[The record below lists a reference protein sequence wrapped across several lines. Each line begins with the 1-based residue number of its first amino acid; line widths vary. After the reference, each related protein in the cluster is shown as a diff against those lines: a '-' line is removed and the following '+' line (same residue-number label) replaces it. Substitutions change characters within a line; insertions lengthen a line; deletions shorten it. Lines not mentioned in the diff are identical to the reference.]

1 MSTTFHSRW
10 LLVALV
16 SFFTSSAVAY
26 GQAGAAASGTA
37 TITGTIL
44 DSTGHTPLAGVQ
56 VSAGPEGVTSG
67 LALRGTRT
75 TPDGHFTITGVAPG
89 AVVVRT
95 RLLGYQPVST
105 RITVR
110 AGETAT
116 VNLSLHRQTALLDQ
130 VVVTGTAGA
139 TQRRA
144 VGNVIESIKATDV
157 LEVAPVT
164 TVDQLVGGRT
174 PGLIVLPSSG
184 QVGTGAQLRV
194 RGVSSLSLT
203 NEPLVYIDGVRMD
216 ANASRGPTQ
225 RGAMGASAL
234 NDIAPEDIE
243 SIEVIK
249 GPAAGT
255 LYGTEASN
263 GVIQIITKRGRSG
276 KPSWNFS
283 TRLGTNWLANPEGRS
298 GTLYAKNLT
307 TGQIDSTNLYIHES
321 KFGNGPIFTNGTLHG
336 SSLSL
341 AGGSDATRYF
351 TSLNYDND
359 VGVVPWN
366 TAKKLGARANL
377 DLLVGSKLKI
387 GTSVGYIRNRTRL
400 AQGAID
406 IDPFSNLIWGTPL
419 TLDKGQRGFNASPPE
434 EWSTVESHA
443 DVDRTTASLTTNYT
457 PISWFTNRL
466 VAGLDASTENNW
478 TLYPRQP
485 NGSLDFLGNNGLGS
499 KTVGRALHN
508 YITLDYSGSAKA
520 HRGDNLD
527 FTSSIGLQYYHQD
540 LNVITAV
547 GSNFPAIPITTV
559 SGGATRSG
567 TETYTGN
574 ATVGV
579 FGQQEVAWRN
589 RVFLTAALRG
599 DDNSAFGKQFKAA
612 YYPKFSGSWVIGEE
626 PWFHVPGVNT
636 LRLRAA
642 FGASGT
648 QPGAF
653 DASQLYDP
661 TVGYKDQ
668 PGLVPGSFGNPAL
681 KPELS
686 RELEVGFES
695 TILGG
700 STDVSYTHYQRNIT
714 DAIVNTPLAPSG
726 GFPGSQIVNIGRVS
740 GWGNELAVTTRLV
753 DRPRVAWEVGTQLAS
768 NGNRIED
775 MGGIPF
781 ITIAGGQ
788 AQNRVGFGIGDIFMY
803 KVLSAT
809 LDPKGFVTSSVC
821 DGGRGRGG
829 LEQGGAP
836 VPCSAAPRVRWG
848 ASQPLWQLGV
858 NTTVTLFRNLRLYA
872 AADGNGGG
880 YQSDTEIRA
889 LHNLGLSRA
898 VIDRNNPLLQTYRGI
913 ENDATGTYLAS
924 FVRLREL
931 SATYT
936 LPTGFVGKLGA
947 NRGSIGLAMRNV
959 AMLWTGEQ
967 GWNTS
972 RDGLVYVPV
981 AGQHTWDPETRAS
994 GQLSQGYQTIL
1005 PPVASFTANLRLS
1018 F

>member
-1 MSTTFHSRW
+1 MSKGFHSRW
-10 LLVALV
+10 LLVGLA
-16 SFFTSSAVAY
+16 SFFTSFAAPALVHA
-26 GQAGAAASGTA
+26 QATGTA
-37 TITGTIL
+37 TVTGTIL
-44 DSTGHTPLAGVQ
+44 DSAGHSPLAGVQ
-56 VSAGPEGVTSG
+56 VTAGPENVISG
-67 LALRGTRT
+67 PALRGART
-75 TPDGHFTITGVAPG
+75 TPDGHFTIRGVTPG

-105 RITVR
+105 RVTVQ
-110 AGETAT
+110 AGATAT
-116 VNLSLHRQTALLDQ
+116 VNLSLNRQTALLDQ

-157 LEVAPVT
+157 LAVAPVT
-164 TVDQLVGGRT
+164 NVDQLIGGRT
-174 PGLIVLPSSG
+174 PGLIVLPASG

-216 ANASRGPTQ
+216 ANANRGPTQ
-225 RGAMGASAL
+225 RGGLGASAL

-243 SIEVIK
+243 SVEVIK

-283 TRLGTNWLANPEGRS
+283 TRVGTNWLANPEGRS
-298 GTLYAKNLT
+298 GTLYAKNVA
-307 TGQIDSTNLYIHES
+307 TGQIDSVNLYVHEA
-321 KFGNGPIFTNGTLHG
+321 KYGNGPIFQNGRLQG
-336 SSLSL
+336 NSLSL
-341 AGGSDATRYF
+341 AGGTEATRYF

-366 TAKKLGARANL
+366 TSKKLGARANL
-377 DLLVGSKLKI
+377 DLLVGDKLKI
-387 GTSVGYIRNRTRL
+387 GTSVGYVRDRTRL

-419 TLDKGQRGFNASPPE
+419 TLTKGQRGFNASPPE
-434 EWSTVESHA
+434 EWPTVESHA
-443 DVDRTTASLTTNYT
+443 DVDRTTASLTTTYT
-457 PISWFTNRL
+457 PFSWFTNRL
-466 VAGLDASTENNW
+466 VTGLDASTENNW

-485 NGSLDFLGNNGLGS
+485 NGSLDFLGNNGLGA
-499 KTVGRALHN
+499 KTIARALHN
-508 YITLDYSGSAKA
+508 YITLDYSGSARS
-520 HRGDNLD
+520 HLGDNLD
-527 FTSSIGLQYYHQD
+527 LTSSVGLQYYHQD
-540 LNVITAV
+540 LNIISAT

-686 RELEVGFES
+686 RELEVGFE
-695 TILGG
+695 TTVLGG
-700 STDVSYTHYQRNIT
+700 STDLSYTHYQRNIT

-726 GFPGSQIVNIGRVS
+726 GFPGSQVVNIGRVK
-740 GWGNELAVTTRLV
+740 GWGNELAVTTRLLQGQK
-753 DRPRVAWEVGTQLAS
+753 VAWEVGTQLAS

-809 LDPKGFVTSSVC
+809 LDPKGFVTSSMC

-829 LEQGGAP
+829 LEQGGPA
-836 VPCSAAPRVRWG
+836 VPCSQAPRVRWG

-872 AADGNGGG
+872 AADGTGGD

-898 VIDRNNPLLQTYRGI
+898 VIDRNDPMLQTYRGI

-924 FVRLREL
+924 FIRLREL

-936 LPTGFVGKLGA
+936 LPNSFVGRLGA
-947 NRGSIGLAMRNV
+947 SRGSFGLAMRNV
-959 AMLWTGEQ
+959 AMLWTGAQ

-972 RDGLVYVPV
+972 RDGLIYVPI
-981 AGQHTWDPETRAS
+981 AGQHAWDPETRAA